1 MRHWLLSVLP
11 WWFRGCIILRRGE
24 ARPFLYTFDG
34 RVSTDDAFVGTVRR
48 QRIAMGQ
55 ASRKGS
61 IARITN

>member
-1 MRHWLLSVLP
+1 MRHQLLNVLP
-11 WWFRGCIILRRGE
+11 WWFRRYIILRKGE
-24 ARPFLYTFDG
+24 ACPFLYTFDG

-48 QRIAMGQ
+48 QSIAMGQ